1 MLFRKLALLSAVS
14 LAIFC
19 TAGVQAQIGVFGT
32 VTGERL
38 SGITCQAPDA
48 ICGTSSG
55 TVNPFG
61 GEFGAFYDFR
71 HLGPVRFGP
80 EVRGNVLT
88 ANRSA
93 SLFQGGAGVVRQY
106 GALGGV
112 HASVGTPIPFLRPY
126 GSVDVGYAK
135 TNADTGNPETY
146 QNYFQAKGVLGVDIP
161 LLPFL
166 DFRLIEL
173 TAGGLFGNGN
183 THSTQSIGA
192 GVVFHSLR

>member
-1 MLFRKLALLSAVS
+1 MLFRKCLPAVAAAAALISSVLH
-14 LAIFC
+14 
-19 TAGVQAQIGVFGT
+19 AQIGLFGT

-38 SGITCQAPDA
+38 TGITCQAFDNV
-48 ICGTSSG
+48 CSSSNGTDH
-55 TVNPFG
+55 PFG
-61 GEFGAFYDFR
+61 GEFGGFYDFR
-71 HLGPVRFGP
+71 RFGPVRFGP

-88 ANRSA
+88 SNRSA
-93 SLFQGGAGVVRQY
+93 SLYQGGAGVVRQY

-112 HASVGTPIPFLRPY
+112 HASVGTPIPFLHPY

-146 QNYFQAKGVLGVDIP
+146 QNFFQAKGVLGVDIP

-192 GVVFHSLR
+192 GVVIHSLR